1 MTMLVEYPHHLLEN
15 LGEIYS
21 VIKTLTPTQGK
32 TAQDSLLEVRCAIE
46 EVFSVSRS
54 SKTDG
59 RMPVARELMK
69 LAARCIVEAAQL
81 GARDEYEVRQWADLD
96 KVKPE
101 DELTLGSRPPK
112 PNGKSKTKA

>member
-1 MTMLVEYPHHLLEN
+1 MAMLAEYPHHLLEN

-21 VIKTLTPTQGK
+21 VIKTLTPTAGK
-32 TAQDSLLEVRCAIE
+32 TAQDSLLEVRCTIE

-69 LAARCIVEAAQL
+69 LAARCIVEASQL
-81 GARDEYEVRQWADLD
+81 GARDEFEVRQWADTD
-96 KVKPE
+96 KLSAE
-101 DELTLGSRPPK
+101 DKLSLGSRPLK
-112 PNGKSKTKA
+112 SNGKSRSKP

>member
-1 MTMLVEYPHHLLEN
+1 
-15 LGEIYS
+15 
-21 VIKTLTPTQGK
+21 
-32 TAQDSLLEVRCAIE
+32 
-46 EVFSVSRS
+46 
-54 SKTDG
+54 
-59 RMPVARELMK
+59 VARELMK